1 MDCFRLQEAVDN
13 VGLVDD
19 GTESLG
25 DVPSLSEEITGIAKD
40 EYFSSDLSFMHR
52 KFLKF
57 WLLLVISGA
66 AGEFK
71 PGHISVETVLS
82 EEGHQV
88 GTQKAT
94 SYS

>member
-1 MDCFRLQEAVDN
+1 M
-13 VGLVDD
+13 DD

-25 DVPSLSEEITGIAKD
+25 DVPSLSEEITGIVKED
-40 EYFSSDLSFMHR
+40 YFCHFCLPCSVSVDYLLSF
-52 KFLKF
+52 
-57 WLLLVISGA
+57 SGA

-94 SYS
+94 SCS